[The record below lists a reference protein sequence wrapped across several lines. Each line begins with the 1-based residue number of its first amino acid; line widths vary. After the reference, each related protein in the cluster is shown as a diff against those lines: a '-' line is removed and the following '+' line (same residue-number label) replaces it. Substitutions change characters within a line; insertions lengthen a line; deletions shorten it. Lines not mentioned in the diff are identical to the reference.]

1 MNGSSV
7 LDLLC
12 DAGLMPIVTLER
24 AEDAVPVAQA
34 LIEAGLPLA
43 EITFR
48 TAAAEESIHQVA
60 AAVPDLLLGAG
71 TVLTVPQAERALEAG
86 ARFIV
91 APGFDARLVDW
102 CIAHGI
108 TVFPGVATP
117 SEVTAA
123 ISKGLDTLKL
133 FPAEE
138 LGGIR
143 LLKALAGPFRAVRF
157 VPTGG
162 ITSANLGLYLQ
173 LPNVVAVGG
182 SWMTPPALI
191 SAGRFDD
198 ITRLAAAARQIVNLA
213 RRGDSE
219 L

>member
-1 MNGSSV
+1 MNGRSV
-7 LDLLC
+7 LDLLGGAC
-12 DAGLMPIVTLER
+12 LMPIVTLER
-24 AEDAVPVAQA
+24 PEHAVPVAQA
-34 LIEAGLPLA
+34 LTDAGLPLA

-48 TAAAEESIHQVA
+48 TAAAEEAIRQVA
-60 AAVPDLLLGAG
+60 TTVPHLLVGAG
-71 TVLTVPQAERALEAG
+71 TVLTVPQAERAVDAG

-102 CIAHGI
+102 CIEHEI

-117 SEVTAA
+117 SEITAA
-123 ISKGLDTLKL
+123 ISKGVNTLKL

-143 LLKALAGPFRAVRF
+143 LLKALAGPFRGVRF

-162 ITSANLGLYLQ
+162 ITAANLGDYLQ
-173 LPNVVAVGG
+173 LSNVVAVGG

-191 SAGRFDD
+191 SAGRFSD
-198 ITRLAAAARQIVNLA
+198 ITRLAAEARQIVQGA
-213 RRGDSE
+213 RRVDTE

>member
-7 LDLLC
+7 LDLLG

-24 AEDAVPVAQA
+24 SEDAVPVAQA
-34 LIEAGLPLA
+34 LFEAGLPLA

-48 TAAAEESIHQVA
+48 TAAAEESIRRVTTS
-60 AAVPDLLLGAG
+60 VSGLLLGAG
-71 TVLTVPQAERALEAG
+71 TVLTVPQAERAIDAG

-91 APGFDARLVDW
+91 APGFDAQLVDW
-102 CIAHGI
+102 CIEHGI

-117 SEVTAA
+117 SEITAA
-123 ISKGLDTLKL
+123 ISKGVNTLKL

-143 LLKALAGPFRAVRF
+143 LLKALAGPFREVRF

-162 ITSANLGLYLQ
+162 VTSANLGAYLQ

-191 SAGRFDD
+191 SAGRFGD
-198 ITRLAAAARQIVNLA
+198 ITRLATEAGQIVKGARQ
-213 RRGDSE
+213 GDNA

>member
-1 MNGSSV
+1 MNGRSV
-7 LDLLC
+7 LDLLGG
-12 DAGLMPIVTLER
+12 AGLMPILTLER

-34 LIEAGLPLA
+34 LIDAGLPLA

-48 TAAAEESIHQVA
+48 TAVAEESIRQVA
-60 AAVPDLLLGAG
+60 TAVPDLLLGAG
-71 TVLTVPQAERALEAG
+71 TVLTVPQAERAVEAG

-91 APGFDARLVDW
+91 APGFDAQLVDW
-102 CIAHGI
+102 CIEHGI

-123 ISKGLDTLKL
+123 IGKGVDTLKL

-143 LLKALAGPFRAVRF
+143 LLKALAGPFREVRF

-162 ITSANLGLYLQ
+162 ITAANLGLYLR
-173 LPNVVAVGG
+173 LPNVIAVGG
-182 SWMTPPALI
+182 SWMAPPALI
-191 SAGRFDD
+191 SAGRFSD
-198 ITRLAAAARQIVNLA
+198 ITRLAAEARQIVEEA
-213 RRGDSE
+213 RRGDDE
-219 L
+219 P